1 MEDKQIVDLF
11 WARSESAISE
21 TDKKYR
27 RYCHSIAYNILN
39 SREDSDEC
47 VNDAYIRAWNTI
59 PPQKPERLSAFLGKI
74 TRNLA
79 LNRYSRSHAQ
89 KRSVNMELAYEEAR
103 EVSSHMRGSD
113 ADSFAYEYALKTA
126 INSFVSSLPRETRI
140 IFVRR
145 YWYLSPISEIARDYD
160 IPEGTVKSILSR
172 TRNKF
177 GEYLYKEGISL

>member
-79 LNRYSRSHAQ
+79 LDRYKAMNRQ
-89 KRSVNMELAYEEAR
+89 KRRDQKTAVVIDELAECIPSLVYP
-103 EVSSHMRGSD
+103 SD
-113 ADSFAYEYALKTA
+113 ITDDILLRDTL
-126 INSFVSSLPRETRI
+126 NSFLHSLPRQTMRI
-140 IFVRR
+140 FLQR
-145 YWYLSPISEIARDYD
+145 YWYMASVKEIAQENG
-160 IPEGTVKSILSR
+160 ISQSNVKITLHR
-172 TRNKF
+172 TRNRLKEF
-177 GEYLYKEGISL
+177 LEKEGINI